1 MNQQQHRLLQVLRK
15 ISVFRGL
22 ELEHIQ
28 RLLRVGT
35 SQVYSVGEKIYLTGD
50 PSLEMMV
57 LLQGRLVVT
66 NQGGDVLG
74 EINPGTSTGE
84 MGVFTGQ
91 PRSANIA
98 AAERSV
104 AVVFKKSG
112 LDTVLASNMT
122 MHLRIMDNM
131 VELLSD
137 RLNAANKQND
147 KLLRRIEDLEE
158 EIEAAEGDAEAPSE
172 RPPARGD
179 LADEHDEFPDDDY
192 DDD

>member
-1 MNQQQHRLLQVLRK
+1 MNQQQHKLLLVLRK
-15 ISVFRGL
+15 ISIFKGL

-35 SQVYSVGEKIYLTGD
+35 SEIYGVGDSIYTTGE

-57 LLQGRLVVT
+57 LLQGRFVVT

-74 EINPGTSTGE
+74 EILPGTSTGE

-91 PRSANIA
+91 PRSANIS

-104 AVVFKKSG
+104 AVVLKKAA
-112 LDTVLASNMT
+112 LDSVLASNLT
-122 MHLRIMDNM
+122 MHVRIMQNM
-131 VELLSD
+131 VTLLSD

-147 KLLRRIEDLEE
+147 KLLRQIEDLEE
-158 EIEAAEGDAEAPSE
+158 ELEDAKGQVDE
-172 RPPARGD
+172 PPPKPAARGD
-179 LADEHDEFPDDDY
+179 LADEHDEFPEDDD
-192 DDD
+192 DN

>member
-1 MNQQQHRLLQVLRK
+1 MNQQQHKLLLVLRK
-15 ISVFRGL
+15 ISIFKGL

-35 SQVYSVGEKIYLTGD
+35 SEIYGVGDSIYLTGE

-74 EINPGTSTGE
+74 EILPGTSTGE

-91 PRSANIA
+91 PRSANIS

-104 AVVFKKSG
+104 AVVLKKAA
-112 LDTVLASNMT
+112 LDSVLASNLT
-122 MHLRIMDNM
+122 MHVRIMQNM
-131 VELLSD
+131 VTLLSD

-147 KLLRRIEDLEE
+147 KLLRQIEDLQEE
-158 EIEAAEGDAEAPSE
+158 LEDAKGQVDESPSK
-172 RPPARGD
+172 PAARGD
-179 LADEHDEFPDDDY
+179 LADEHDEFPEEDY
-192 DDD
+192 DD

>member
-1 MNQQQHRLLQVLRK
+1 MNQQQHKLLQVLRK
-15 ISVFRGL
+15 ISIFKGL
-22 ELEHIQ
+22 ELGHIQ

-35 SQVYSVGEKIYLTGD
+35 SEIYSVGESIYLTGE

-74 EINPGTSTGE
+74 EISPGTSTGE

-91 PRSANIA
+91 PRSANIS

-104 AVVFKKSG
+104 AVVLKKAA
-112 LDTVLASNMT
+112 LDSVLASNLT
-122 MHLRIMDNM
+122 MHVRIMENM
-131 VELLSD
+131 VTLLSD

-147 KLLRRIEDLEE
+147 KLLRMIEDLEE
-158 EIEAAEGDAEAPSE
+158 KIEGEEEDAPPP

-179 LADEHDEFPDDDY
+179 LADEHDEFPEDDY
-192 DDD
+192 DD